1 MAKTLASGVI
11 LAQIRPVLP
20 KKKLFSI
27 LHLQDVM
34 HCYKLL
40 LYAISRKT
48 NESNLRKWQKTYFWD
63 WFWNLRPKFGP
74 QTFFCGWCLYK
85 MLEVVISYHCMHFHR
100 KLMNQTWENGKKPN
114 FRFDFG
120 PNSGYQHLFK
130 KIWFCQSLDIMVSYH
145 HVQYQNKNKWSNL
158 GKP

>member
-1 MAKTLASGVI
+1 MSRKANEAKLRKWPKPSLQVRCW
-11 LAQIRPVLP
+11 LKFVLSSQ

-48 NESNLRKWQKTYFWD
+48 NELNLRKWQKTYFWD

-85 MLEVVISYHCMHFHR
+85 MLEVVISYRCMHFHR
-100 KLMNQTWENGKKPN
+100 KLWIKLEKMAKNLILGSILVQIQAINICLKK
-114 FRFDFG
+114 
-120 PNSGYQHLFK
+120 SG
-130 KIWFCQSLDIMVSYH
+130 SVSH
-145 HVQYQNKNKWSNL
+145 
-158 GKP
+158 